1 VPTRLADF
9 LLTFTLSHARVRV
22 NANPVCVTSAIDST
36 ALSDRIGKDA
46 WTGEPAGTEIPMK
59 RTMFKSKIH
68 RATVTHADLA
78 YEGSVTI
85 DEVLM
90 RAADILPYE
99 KVAIWDATNGSR
111 IETYAIPGKADSG
124 VICVNGAAAR
134 LVQPGDVVI
143 LATFATDVDETEAK
157 NWKPTVVRVDGSN
170 RILATAPDSEI
181 PGPDRP
187 WVVS

>member
-1 VPTRLADF
+1 
-9 LLTFTLSHARVRV
+9 
-22 NANPVCVTSAIDST
+22 
-36 ALSDRIGKDA
+36 
-46 WTGEPAGTEIPMK
+46 MK

-85 DEVLM
+85 DETLM

-99 KVAIWDATNGSR
+99 KVAIWDATNGAR
-111 IETYAIPGKADSG
+111 IETYALAGEADSG
-124 VICVNGAAAR
+124 IVCVNGAAAR

-143 LATFATDVDETEAK
+143 LATFAEGVDEAEART
-157 NWKPTVVRVDGSN
+157 WKPTVVRVDGSN
-170 RILATAPDSEI
+170 RVLAAAPVSEI
-181 PGPDRP
+181 PGPGRP

>member
-1 VPTRLADF
+1 
-9 LLTFTLSHARVRV
+9 
-22 NANPVCVTSAIDST
+22 
-36 ALSDRIGKDA
+36 
-46 WTGEPAGTEIPMK
+46 MK

-99 KVAIWDATNGSR
+99 KVAIWNATNGSR
-111 IETYAIPGKADSG
+111 METYALPGQPSSG

-134 LVQPGDVVI
+134 HAQPGDIVI
-143 LATFATDVDETEAK
+143 LATFAEGVDEAEAK
-157 NWKPTVVRVDGSN
+157 AWKPTVVRVDGDN
-170 RILATAPDSEI
+170 RIVASGPSAEI
-181 PGPDRP
+181 PGPGCP
-187 WVVS
+187 WGMS

>member
-1 VPTRLADF
+1 
-9 LLTFTLSHARVRV
+9 
-22 NANPVCVTSAIDST
+22 
-36 ALSDRIGKDA
+36 
-46 WTGEPAGTEIPMK
+46 MK

-85 DEVLM
+85 DQVLM

-99 KVAIWDATNGSR
+99 KVAIWDVSNGNR
-111 IETYAIPGKADSG
+111 IETYALPGQAESG

-143 LATFATDVDETEAK
+143 LATFAEGVDEAEAK
-157 NWKPTVVRVDGSN
+157 AWKPTVVRVDGKN
-170 RILATAPDSEI
+170 RILAATPASEI
-181 PGPDRP
+181 PGPGRP